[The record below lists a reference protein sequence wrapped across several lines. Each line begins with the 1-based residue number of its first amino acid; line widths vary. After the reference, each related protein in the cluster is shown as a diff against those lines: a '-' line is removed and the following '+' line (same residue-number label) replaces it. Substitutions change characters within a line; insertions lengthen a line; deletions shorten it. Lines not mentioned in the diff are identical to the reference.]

1 MHERD
6 RSAVHR
12 LSRDVAGAR
21 TGSRSSQAPGKLWI
35 RLLQFEAVV
44 AVAAAFRDEVG
55 YEPPVSTPVMFDS
68 GVRDATDVVIALA
81 LGATAVGIGRPYAYA
96 LSYGGAESLTHF
108 LKSFLAEFDL
118 CLAVCGFKDIAA
130 LKEAGCEPAL
140 H

>member
-12 LSRDVAGAR
+12 LSRDVADAR

>member
-12 LSRDVAGAR
+12 LSRDVAYAR

>member
-1 MHERD
+1 LHERD

-12 LSRDVAGAR
+12 LSRDVADAR

>member
-1 MHERD
+1 MAD
-6 RSAVHR
+6 
-12 LSRDVAGAR
+12 AR

>member
-1 MHERD
+1 LHARD
-6 RSAVHR
+6 WSAVHR
-12 LSRDVAGAR
+12 LSRDVADAR

>member
-1 MHERD
+1 LHERD

-12 LSRDVAGAR
+12 LSRDVADAR

-44 AVAAAFRDEVG
+44 AVAAAFRDDVG